1 MKKKENELEK
11 LGKNIAIYR
20 HRIGISQD
28 DLALEAEVGR
38 RTINRI
44 EVGATD
50 PRYTTLS
57 KIANTLGIEVR
68 DLVNFD
74 IERDTN

>member
-1 MKKKENELEK
+1 MDKKNDLKR
-11 LGKNIAIYR
+11 LGASIAKWR
-20 HRIGISQD
+20 NKKGLSQD

-50 PRYTTLS
+50 ARFTTLS
-57 KIANTLGIEVR
+57 KIAKTLDIKIK
-68 DLVNFD
+68 DLVDF
-74 IERDTN
+74 

>member
-1 MKKKENELEK
+1 MKRKESDLEK

-57 KIANTLGIEVR
+57 KIANTLGVEVR
-68 DLVNFD
+68 DLVDFN
-74 IERDTN
+74 IKRDSN